1 MPAYALQSP
10 GITSPHP
17 YACKKGCSALKQF
30 IVIATILGLGQFA
43 GSASAA
49 SITPEKEAPVI
60 AIRHVQRQDG
70 WTQTETAN
78 FRIYHTQ
85 SREFAIKVATVAE
98 QTRSR
103 MAEKWFGGC
112 PQDWTPRCDVILYAT
127 GAEYSQATGIP
138 AFSPGRS
145 YIGMDGGRVVRRQID
160 LHCEDPNRLLR
171 AVLIHETTHVV
182 LGGQFGEQ
190 QIPRWADEGM
200 AILSEPSA
208 TIEGHRR
215 SLRQCYQ
222 DGLLFHLRDLMQLGD
237 YPEPRRVAAFYAES
251 VSLVEF
257 LANEKGPEQ
266 LAPFVRDA
274 RKLGYEAALKRHYG
288 YGSFE
293 ELEQKWMAKSL
304 TAE

>member
-1 MPAYALQSP
+1 M
-10 GITSPHP
+10 
-17 YACKKGCSALKQF
+17 KGCYALKQF
-30 IVIATILGLGQFA
+30 TVIVTIVVLGGFT

-49 SITPEKEAPVI
+49 SIVPEKETPAI
-60 AIRHVQRQDG
+60 AIRHIQRQDG
-70 WTQTETAN
+70 WTQSETAN

-85 SREFAIKVATVAE
+85 SKEFAAKVATVAE

-103 MAEKWFGGC
+103 MAEKWFGGFK
-112 PQDWTPRCDVILYAT
+112 QDWTPRCDVMLYTT
-127 GAEYSQATGIP
+127 GAEFSQATGIP

-160 LHCEDPNRLLR
+160 LHCDDPTRLLS

-182 LGGQFGEQ
+182 LGGQFGDQ

-200 AILSEPSA
+200 AILSEPRA
-208 TIEGHRR
+208 TIDGHRR
-215 SLRQCYQ
+215 ALRNCYQ
-222 DGLLFHLRDLMQLGD
+222 NGLLFHVRDLMQLGD

-257 LANEKGPEQ
+257 LANEKGPAA

-274 RKLGYEAALKRHYG
+274 MKQGYEAALKRHYG
-288 YGSFE
+288 YRSFE
-293 ELEQKWMAKSL
+293 EFEQKWMAKALAADQSSQ
-304 TAE
+304 ARQ